1 VRFDASP
8 YGPYLLYSDCFKSH
22 VYTVSRSSDLEHF
35 TPIPGST
42 CASTG
47 SLIYMPPDARHGSFT
62 PITRDELLTLLLA
75 YPTVPPEGSYHA
87 SWWCWRGTCAELSA
101 VWWCSATAVLLLGVG
116 MLVFK
121 GERLFRN
128 GAERTVKP

>member
-1 VRFDASP
+1 
-8 YGPYLLYSDCFKSH
+8 
-22 VYTVSRSSDLEHF
+22 
-35 TPIPGST
+35 
-42 CASTG
+42 
-47 SLIYMPPDARHGSFT
+47 
-62 PITRDELLTLLLA
+62 
-75 YPTVPPEGSYHA
+75 
-87 SWWCWRGTCAELSA
+87 